1 MIITAEMRW
10 TRAFE
15 WYIFCSH
22 WTKKMFWLSLSRI
35 GLHLHCCD
43 AVELF
48 FLLWSNQVWVI
59 AQMWCQS
66 RKKSLS
72 GASQLSHESFQ
83 SFEEGGMT
91 LDGSC
96 FEREWNISQ
105 TNEYLIQNFIY
116 RSPRDWLSKI
126 CAKRFYCNNCIWSKL
141 ALVWVLG
148 GKGFLIWL
156 KY

>member
-1 MIITAEMRW
+1 MVYFLFTLDQ
-10 TRAFE
+10 
-15 WYIFCSH
+15 
-22 WTKKMFWLSLSRI
+22 KMFWLSLSRI

-83 SFEEGGMT
+83 SFEEGEMT

-105 TNEYLIQNFIY
+105 TNKYLIQNFIY
-116 RSPRDWLSKI
+116 SSTRDWLSKI

>member
-1 MIITAEMRW
+1 MIITAEMCW
-10 TRAFE
+10 TRAIE

-48 FLLWSNQVWVI
+48 FFIVVESSLSYCSDV
-59 AQMWCQS
+59 MS
-66 RKKSLS
+66 EPKKSLS

-83 SFEEGGMT
+83 SFEEGEMT

-105 TNEYLIQNFIY
+105 TNEYLVRKFIY
-116 RSPRDWLSKI
+116 RSARDWSSKI
-126 CAKRFYCNNCIWSKL
+126 CAKKLYYNNCIWSKL